1 MDTTNDTSPKTKELT
16 VVFPKEKLNDINF
29 INKKLLEVSIDTL
42 YHLSQN
48 SDMSFKDL
56 VSRMVP
62 DLSNLDQE
70 FLDKYD
76 LNSKGKLLVD
86 EPKDKEKSS
95 DKTTLDNNIDKN
107 TETIQPKKKI
117 SIKKNTEK
125 KSDSNSE
132 KKKIKIKV
140 KQSNTKTQST

>member
-1 MDTTNDTSPKTKELT
+1 MKGKIIIITNVHTELHNQLKYSRMNEIT
-16 VVFPKEKLNDINF
+16 
-29 INKKLLEVSIDTL
+29 
-42 YHLSQN
+42 
-48 SDMSFKDL
+48 DMCFKDL

-125 KSDSNSE
+125 LHSALSNAS
-132 KKKIKIKV
+132 
-140 KQSNTKTQST
+140 KTARFLKNPVPEPRKNARNRRFP

>member
-1 MDTTNDTSPKTKELT
+1 MDTTNDTSPQTKELT

-56 VSRMVP
+56 VSKMVP
-62 DLSNLDQE
+62 DLSNLDPE
-70 FLDKYD
+70 FLDKYN
-76 LNSKGKLLVD
+76 LNSYFD
-86 EPKDKEKSS
+86 SFNEPKDKEESL
-95 DKTTLDNNIDKN
+95 DKTTLNNNIDKN
-107 TETIQPKKKI
+107 TSTIQPKKKI

-132 KKKIKIKV
+132 KKKIKVKV
-140 KQSNTKTQST
+140 KQPKTQST

>member
-56 VSRMVP
+56 VSKMVP

-86 EPKDKEKSS
+86 ELKDKEESS
-95 DKTTLDNNIDKN
+95 DKTTLDKN